1 MKVLSIGFLVLCA
14 WIAFSTYIYVCK
26 IKSLCNEPNATEIE
40 AAGPGEV
47 VAQDTLAV
55 PPIQE
60 ETTIPNDLVIHFA
73 FDRSDF
79 KPDTQTGN
87 YILESK
93 AYLDQHLQSRLSF
106 TGHADAIGTDAYNQ
120 ALGMRRARSVQN
132 YFESKGMPA
141 QNIIIE
147 SKGEKEPV
155 DDNNT
160 SAGRANNRR
169 TEVTIIK

>member
-26 IKSLCNEPNATEIE
+26 IKSLCHEPDATEIE
-40 AAGPGEV
+40 AARPEEA

-55 PPIQE
+55 PPPE
-60 ETTIPNDLVIHFA
+60 AEMMIPEDLVIHFA

-79 KPDTQTGN
+79 KPDAQTDN
-87 YILESK
+87 YMLESK
-93 AYLDQHLQSRLSF
+93 TYLEKHLQARLSF
-106 TGHADAIGTDAYNQ
+106 TGHTDAIGTDAYNQ

-132 YFESKGMPA
+132 YFESKGLPM
-141 QNIIIE
+141 QNIVVE
-147 SKGEKEPV
+147 SKGEKSPV
-155 DDNNT
+155 DDNST

>member
-40 AAGPGEV
+40 AAGPAEV
-47 VAQDTLAV
+47 AVQDTLAV
-55 PPIQE
+55 TPPQA
-60 ETTIPNDLVIHFA
+60 ETMIPKDLVIRFA

-79 KPDTQTGN
+79 KPDAQTDN
-87 YILESK
+87 YFNESK
-93 AYLDQHLQSRLSF
+93 AYLDQHMEARLSF
-106 TGHADAIGTDAYNQ
+106 TGHTDAIGTDVYNQ